1 MLCLQPAEGKCDEL
15 WLEEEF
21 SGCICMASCLRPLWR
36 KCINIVQVMKEE
48 PQRTFYLIYLKCS
61 EPSSVSAS
69 GAGLWVSP
77 AVVLHYPS
85 NFVLRREWVGWV
97 IKGKERKKKETKK
110 EKDKL
115 ARCCLFTVSAFRWPV
130 LGYVLCFHV
139 VVLMLG
145 TAEQGCS
152 Y

>member
-97 IKGKERKKKETKK
+97 IKGKERKKR
-110 EKDKL
+110 DKGGK
-115 ARCCLFTVSAFRWPV
+115 R
-130 LGYVLCFHV
+130 
-139 VVLMLG
+139 
-145 TAEQGCS
+145 
-152 Y
+152 